1 MRTTNVRD
9 HAKSDQHAH
18 AMDLHRRE
26 LARLKGLGATSYYP
40 IVQALSTLPEDDKK
54 KLRPKFDAYE
64 RLLLVAKMKLKQF
77 YLMIGING

>member
-26 LARLKGLGATSYYP
+26 LARWKGLGTTSYSP
-40 IVQALSTLPEDDKK
+40 IAQALSTLPEDNKK
-54 KLRPKFDAYE
+54 KLRMKFDIAYF
-64 RLLLVAKMKLKQF
+64 VATEQLTLTNVC
-77 YLMIGING
+77 Y